1 MEQYLFSSVG
11 ERILYSANI
20 AFEIIKH
27 KDNAGNAAFIN
38 FLELK
43 KNKLHDNKI

>member
-38 FLELK
+38 FLE
-43 KNKLHDNKI
+43 